1 MKSAGTKASPW
12 SCPAGGSIQTSRRMD
27 EEAGESWWLGLDRA
41 QFATQAKAEQARIAG
56 SRIAHHL
63 TPTWRDA

>member
-27 EEAGESWWLGLDRA
+27 EEAGESWWIGLDRA
-41 QFATQAKAEQARIAG
+41 AFAEKAAEERKRIAG

-63 TPTWRDA
+63 TPVWNT